1 MNKLF
6 EGSSSDE
13 LNAKDGGF
21 IFQAILNYDLR
32 WSIVNGETSLD
43 QKNINGWLSQIDIFP
58 DMKFTEGSAT
68 LSYVTISEVNL
79 LKRKFELASEAI
91 KRMLNPAYAKE
102 MEGNPDEREEDSKK
116 EEIPKPTEGDLVQ
129 DTETYL
135 AVPINQEKTQ
145 AGLPEPSKQKQLGSG
160 QVMLGAGQT
169 MLQPGQTMLNTGQ
182 KMLPTSES
190 RVDEVLYTSSLTSAQ
205 IKEINSKYFKDTQ
218 YDVRFTVQ
226 GIVLREVSTSGI
238 DSGAP
243 SIVLKLSTGMVDTLD
258 GSAINSWDKF
268 KVVVTGGRNKLVIN
282 NSTTP
287 KISEILVYDT
297 IENINELIFR
307 TILPSLILQ
316 FTGDRVQIDNYSNRS
331 SQISIRSNIDFDNLF
346 NIEDAPKSEI
356 VEPIEG
362 EETEE
367 VEEVEPVED
376 IDQTEEDEILKNNIN
391 K

>member
-1 MNKLF
+1 
-6 EGSSSDE
+6 
-13 LNAKDGGF
+13 
-21 IFQAILNYDLR
+21 
-32 WSIVNGETSLD
+32 
-43 QKNINGWLSQIDIFP
+43 
-58 DMKFTEGSAT
+58 
-68 LSYVTISEVNL
+68 
-79 LKRKFELASEAI
+79 
-91 KRMLNPAYAKE
+91 
-102 MEGNPDEREEDSKK
+102 
-116 EEIPKPTEGDLVQ
+116 
-129 DTETYL
+129 
-135 AVPINQEKTQ
+135 
-145 AGLPEPSKQKQLGSG
+145 
-160 QVMLGAGQT
+160 
-169 MLQPGQTMLNTGQ
+169 
-182 KMLPTSES
+182 
-190 RVDEVLYTSSLTSAQ
+190 
-205 IKEINSKYFKDTQ
+205 
-218 YDVRFTVQ
+218 
-226 GIVLREVSTSGI
+226 
-238 DSGAP
+238 
-243 SIVLKLSTGMVDTLD
+243 MVDTLD

-316 FTGDRVQIDNYSNRS
+316 FTGDMVQIDNYSNRS

-376 IDQTEEDEILKNNIN
+376 IDQTKEDEILKNNIN